1 MNNIDGTISLLFAA
15 IEFILLFLVLFHLK
29 NKNENI
35 LAAVLIFLLMGYQFL
50 ESLIC
55 YFNVR
60 SSFVAFLAF
69 ADITFLPPTGLIFAW
84 TLWGNTVKKNYL
96 VYLPALFF
104 LIYYS
109 LTIEKF
115 IVNTCTVFY
124 ASYSYPLGESY
135 GFFYYAPI
143 VVTIFYL
150 REKVKDNSG
159 VLKARLSGILVF
171 AYVFISIPVAA
182 GFILRS
188 FGDSFVL
195 TVIESV
201 MCKFALSLALALSYF
216 VLKNKQIDD

>member
-1 MNNIDGTISLLFAA
+1 LL
-15 IEFILLFLVLFHLK
+15 L
-29 NKNENI
+29 
-35 LAAVLIFLLMGYQFL
+35 GYQFL

-55 YFNVR
+55 YFDVN

-69 ADITFLPPTGLIFAW
+69 ADITMLPPTGLILAW

-109 LTIEKF
+109 LTIDKF

-135 GFFYYAPI
+135 GFFYYAPV

-150 REKVKDNSG
+150 REKVKDNPG
-159 VLKARLSGILVF
+159 TLKAKLSGILVF
-171 AYVFISIPVAA
+171 AYVFISIPVTA

-195 TVIESV
+195 SVIESV
-201 MCKFALSLALALSYF
+201 MCKFALSLALALTYF
-216 VLKNKQIDD
+216 VMNNKQTND

>member
-1 MNNIDGTISLLFAA
+1 MSNWNGIVSLFFAA
-15 IEFILLFLVLFHLK
+15 TEFVLLCVVLFHLK
-29 NKNENI
+29 KKKENL
-35 LAAVLIFLLMGYQFL
+35 LAAILIFLLMGYQFL

-55 YFNVR
+55 YFHVSN
-60 SSFVAFLAF
+60 SFVAFLAF

-84 TLWGNTVKKNYL
+84 TIWGNTVKKNYL

-135 GFFYYAPI
+135 GFFYYAP
-143 VVTIFYL
+143 VVITIFYL
-150 REKVKDNSG
+150 REKVKDNPG
-159 VLKARLSGILVF
+159 TLKAKLSGILIF

-201 MCKFALSLALALSYF
+201 MCKFALSLALALTYF
-216 VLKNKQIDD
+216 VTKNQQTDD

>member
-1 MNNIDGTISLLFAA
+1 MTNWNGFVSLLIAA
-15 IEFILLFLVLFHLK
+15 VEFILLCIVLFLLK
-29 NKNENI
+29 NKKENI
-35 LAAVLIFLLMGYQFL
+35 LAAALIFLLMVYQFL

-55 YFNVR
+55 YFHVS

-69 ADITFLPPTGLIFAW
+69 ADITFLPPTGLILAW
-84 TLWGNTVKKNYL
+84 TIWGNTVKKNYL

-104 LIYYS
+104 IVYYA
-109 LTIEKF
+109 LTIDKF
-115 IVNTCTVFY
+115 VVNTCTVFY

-143 VVTIFYL
+143 VITIFYL
-150 REKVKDNSG
+150 REKVKDNPG
-159 VLKARLSGILVF
+159 VLKSKLSGILVF

-195 TVIESV
+195 SVIESV
-201 MCKFALSLALALSYF
+201 MCKFALSLALALTYF
-216 VLKNKQIDD
+216 VMKNKQTND

>member
-1 MNNIDGTISLLFAA
+1 MTNWNGFVSLLIAA
-15 IEFILLFLVLFHLK
+15 VEFILLCIVLFLLK
-29 NKNENI
+29 NKKENI
-35 LAAVLIFLLMGYQFL
+35 LAAALIFLLTGYQFL

-55 YFNVR
+55 YFHVN

-69 ADITFLPPTGLIFAW
+69 ADITMLPPTGLILAW
-84 TLWGNTVKKNYL
+84 TIWGNTVKKNYL

-104 LIYYS
+104 LVYYS
-109 LTIEKF
+109 LTIDKF

-135 GFFYYAPI
+135 GFFYYAP
-143 VVTIFYL
+143 VVITIFYL
-150 REKVKDNSG
+150 REKVKDNPG
-159 VLKARLSGILVF
+159 ILKSKLSGILVF

-195 TVIESV
+195 SVIESV
-201 MCKFALSLALALSYF
+201 MCKFALSLALALTYF
-216 VLKNKQIDD
+216 VMNNKQ

>member
-1 MNNIDGTISLLFAA
+1 MNNWNGFVSLLFSAT
-15 IEFILLFLVLFHLK
+15 EFLLLIVVLFRLK
-29 NKNENI
+29 KKKENF
-35 LAAVLIFLLMGYQFL
+35 LAAVIIFLLMGYQFL

-55 YFNVR
+55 YFNVS

-69 ADITFLPPTGLIFAW
+69 ADITLLPPTGLIFAW

-109 LTIEKF
+109 LTIDKF
-115 IVNTCTVFY
+115 TVNTCTVFY

-135 GFFYYAPI
+135 GFFYYTPI
-143 VVTIFYL
+143 VITIFYL
-150 REKVKDNSG
+150 REKVKDNPG
-159 VLKARLSGILVF
+159 ILKSKLSGILVF

-201 MCKFALSLALALSYF
+201 MCKFALSLALALTYF
-216 VLKNKQIDD
+216 IIKNKQVDV

>member
-1 MNNIDGTISLLFAA
+1 MTNWNGFVSLLIAA
-15 IEFILLFLVLFHLK
+15 VEFILLCIVLLHLK
-29 NKNENI
+29 NKKENI
-35 LAAVLIFLLMGYQFL
+35 LAAALILLLMVYQFL

-55 YFNVR
+55 YFDVN

-69 ADITFLPPTGLIFAW
+69 ADITFLPPTGLILAW
-84 TLWGNTVKKNYL
+84 TIWGNTVKKNYL

-104 LIYYS
+104 LVYYS
-109 LTIEKF
+109 LTIDKF
-115 IVNTCTVFY
+115 VVNTCTVFY

-135 GFFYYAPI
+135 GFFYYAP
-143 VVTIFYL
+143 VVITIFYL
-150 REKVKDNSG
+150 REKVKDNPG
-159 VLKARLSGILVF
+159 ILKSKLSGILVF

-195 TVIESV
+195 SVIESV

-216 VLKNKQIDD
+216 VMNNKQTND

>member
-1 MNNIDGTISLLFAA
+1 MNNWSGIVSLLFAA
-15 IEFILLFLVLFHLK
+15 IECILLCVVLFHLK
-29 NKNENI
+29 KKKENL
-35 LAAVLIFLLMGYQFL
+35 LAAVTIFLLMGYQFL

-55 YFNVR
+55 YFNVD

-69 ADITFLPPTGLIFAW
+69 ADITFLPPTGLILAW
-84 TLWGNTVKKNYL
+84 TIWGNNAKKNYL

-104 LIYYS
+104 LIYYT

-115 IVNTCTVFY
+115 IVKTCTVFY

-150 REKVKDNSG
+150 REKVKDNPG
-159 VLKARLSGILVF
+159 TLKARLSGILVF

-182 GFILRS
+182 GFILKS

-201 MCKFALSLALALSYF
+201 MCKFALSLALALTYF
-216 VLKNKQIDD
+216 VIKNKQIDV

>member
-1 MNNIDGTISLLFAA
+1 MNNWSGIVSLLFAA
-15 IEFILLFLVLFHLK
+15 IEFVLLCVVLFHLK
-29 NKNENI
+29 KKKENI

-55 YFNVR
+55 YFNVD
-60 SSFVAFLAF
+60 SSFVTFLAF
-69 ADITFLPPTGLIFAW
+69 AGITLLPPTGLILVW

-104 LIYYS
+104 LVYYS

-124 ASYSYPLGESY
+124 ASYAYPLGESY

-150 REKVKDNSG
+150 REKVKDNPG
-159 VLKARLSGILVF
+159 TLKAKLSGILVF
-171 AYVFISIPVAA
+171 AYVFVSIPVAA
-182 GFILRS
+182 GFILKS

-201 MCKFALSLALALSYF
+201 MCKFALSLALALTYF
-216 VLKNKQIDD
+216 VIKNKQIDD